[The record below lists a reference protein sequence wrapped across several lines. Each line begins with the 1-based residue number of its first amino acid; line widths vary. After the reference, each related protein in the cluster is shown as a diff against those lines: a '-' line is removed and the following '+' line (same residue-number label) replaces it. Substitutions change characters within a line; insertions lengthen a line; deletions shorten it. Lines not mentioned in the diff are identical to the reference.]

1 MQSFSGSERCN
12 EFILRFLC
20 NTLFKKEQIYS
31 FELFGAF
38 RANNSTKQIFQG
50 KKLNKVRY
58 IATNYISLYILKN

>member
-12 EFILRFLC
+12 EFILRFLS

-50 KKLNKVRY
+50 KNIKIRQYYL
-58 IATNYISLYILKN
+58 LYKSMLKFVF